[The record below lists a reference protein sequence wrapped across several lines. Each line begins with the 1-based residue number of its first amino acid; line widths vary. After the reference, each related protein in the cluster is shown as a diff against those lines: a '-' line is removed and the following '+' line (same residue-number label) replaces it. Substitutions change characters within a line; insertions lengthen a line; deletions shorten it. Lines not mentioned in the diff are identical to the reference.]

1 MGCLPLPVTTHFCL
15 TKDSKRLLVGTYQSA
30 IWWWSECHLTV
41 FCIDPI
47 VVQQP
52 NDWNL
57 RVNWALLSLD
67 VDAEMMKKFSK
78 VMFGSDFWVSQWG
91 FTELTNSDGTFL
103 AGVAALVRQQGT
115 VCALKIKV
123 HKPSFSSLSI
133 SNHSFYFFVFSGTK
147 I

>member
-1 MGCLPLPVTTHFCL
+1 MVIRLAVIFGGAHF
-15 TKDSKRLLVGTYQSA
+15 RLIG
-30 IWWWSECHLTV
+30 
-41 FCIDPI
+41 
-47 VVQQP
+47 
-52 NDWNL
+52 
-57 RVNWALLSLD
+57 
-67 VDAEMMKKFSK
+67 
-78 VMFGSDFWVSQWG
+78 
-91 FTELTNSDGTFL
+91 LTNSDGLFL